1 MMKGGKE
8 REGEEKDKQEG
19 ENGLRP
25 VNRVQR
31 IMVRHRREND

>member
-1 MMKGGKE
+1 MKGGKGRRE
-8 REGEEKDKQEG
+8 SGKGQTEEGET
-19 ENGLRP
+19 GLRP